1 MNNLAL
7 LKSYSGSKL
16 VILAWLRL
24 NWKLSSDVVHAEDAE
39 GAADM
44 IVAVAVDVDTI
55 AAVNLAVTVAVNL
68 AVTVAVNLAV
78 TVAVSLTTHAA
89 IPQSQLINH
98 RCKRN
103 LPTLLVADAV
113 VM

>member
-44 IVAVAVDVDTI
+44 IVAVDVDVDTI
-55 AAVNLAVTVAVNL
+55 A
-68 AVTVAVNLAV
+68 AVNLAV

-89 IPQSQLINH
+89 IPQFQLINH

>member
-44 IVAVAVDVDTI
+44 IVAVDVDTI
-55 AAVNLAVTVAVNL
+55 A
-68 AVTVAVNLAV
+68 AVNLAV

-89 IPQSQLINH
+89 IPQFQLINH